1 MKMNELGRTGIMVS
15 ELCLGSMTWGT
26 QNSEA
31 EGHEQI
37 DYSLDN
43 GINFID
49 TAEMYPTT
57 PLSKETQGDTERVIG
72 TWVSA
77 NQHKRGD
84 VILATKVSGSGYKNV
99 REGAPISAETI
110 KVALES
116 SLKSM
121 QTDYIDLYQLHWP
134 NRGSYAFRQSWTY
147 DPTKQNTAETLDHM
161 HEVLEALDGHVK
173 AGKIRAV
180 GLSNESAWGT
190 ANWLRIAEE
199 KGFPRMASTQNE
211 YSLLCRYFD
220 LDMSELCHNEDVGL
234 LSFSPLAC
242 GLLTGKYKDSK
253 GDNRPKGSRADVSAA
268 NLGGR
273 WNDTAHKAVA
283 AYCDIADKHG
293 VDPTQMA
300 LAWCCT
306 RPFMASVIFGATSMP
321 QLENSINAADLQL
334 SDELM
339 EDILTAYKAYP
350 IPY

>member
-1 MKMNELGRTGIMVS
+1 MKKNELGRTGIMVS

-37 DYSLDN
+37 DYALEH

-72 TWVSA
+72 TWVA
-77 NQHKRGD
+77 KNKARRGD
-84 VILATKVSGSGYKNV
+84 LILATKVCGSGYKNV
-99 REGAPISAETI
+99 RDGAPISPATI
-110 KVALES
+110 QEALEV

-134 NRGSYAFRQSWTY
+134 NRGSYAFRQSWTF
-147 DPTKQNTAETLDHM
+147 DPTQQDTKETLDHM
-161 HEVLEALDGHVK
+161 EAILYALDEHVK
-173 AGKIRAV
+173 AGTIRSV

-190 ANWLRIAEE
+190 ANWLRLSTEL
-199 KGFPRMASTQNE
+199 GLPRMASVQNE
-211 YSLLCRYFD
+211 YSLMCRYFD
-220 LDMSELCHNEDVGL
+220 LDMAELCHHEDVGL

-242 GLLTGKYKDSK
+242 GLLTGKYIGCK
-253 GDNRPKGSRADVSAA
+253 GDERPSGSRADISNA

-273 WNDTAHKAVA
+273 WNDTANACVA
-283 AYCDIADKHG
+283 AYKGVADKHNL
-293 VDPTQMA
+293 DITQMA
-300 LAWCCT
+300 LSWCLT
-306 RPFMASVIFGATSMP
+306 RPFMASTIFGATTMD
-321 QLENSINAADLQL
+321 QLKTAIGSADITL
-334 SDELM
+334 SDEVLA
-339 EDILTAYKAYP
+339 DILEVYKSYP